1 MTLELN
7 LTEIELQRLQNLK
20 NPNLLLVPVG
30 LWSAYVKDN
39 PRVDISELEFIEPL
53 TSFVM
58 TERDWFTACIMRAGY
73 LYIENKRLVTK
84 VGGVWFTVKLEPKK
98 KFGKVDMFD
107 AGHRVGGSF
116 RSNS

>member
-1 MTLELN
+1 MELN
-7 LTEIELQRLQNLK
+7 FTETELQRLQEIK
-20 NPNLLLVPVG
+20 NPNILLVPVG
-30 LWSAYVKDN
+30 LWAVHVKDN

-53 TSFVM
+53 TAFVM
-58 TERDWFTACIMRAGY
+58 TERGWFTACIEEAGY

-98 KFGKVDMFD
+98 KFKKVDMFN

-116 RSNS
+116 RSNG